1 MLLAAN
7 WKMNK
12 TPTEAR
18 AFVRQFLAAM
28 PKDACTPTVIVA
40 PFPALHSVRV
50 ELDKMNIPH
59 DRVALGAQNLHF
71 EIHGAFTGEVSAPML
86 VDCGCCYVIVGHSER
101 RRLFGEKDDVLNKK
115 VRAAL
120 AEGLTPILCVGETL
134 EERDA
139 GKLEEVLTRQL
150 KTDLAG
156 MGAGSIERIVVAYEP
171 VWAIGTGRNATP
183 EQAQEAHKFIRKVL
197 AEDLQVNAKKIQI
210 LYGGSVT
217 PENAHLL
224 MLQKDID
231 GALVGGA
238 SLKVDSLLAL
248 LAAAER
254 AMQEKG

>member
-18 AFVRQFLAAM
+18 AFVKEYLAAM
-28 PKDACTPTVIVA
+28 PRNAKTPTVILA
-40 PFPALHSVRV
+40 PFPALSAIGE
-50 ELDKMNIPH
+50 ELDKAGVSPE
-59 DRVALGAQNLHF
+59 RVSLGAQNLHF
-71 EIHGAFTGEVSAPML
+71 ETHGAFTGEVSAAML
-86 VDCGCCYVIVGHSER
+86 IDCGCRYVTVGHSER
-101 RRLFGEKDDVLNKK
+101 RRLFGEKDEVLNKK

-120 AEGLTPILCVGETL
+120 AQGLTPILCIGETL

-150 KTDLAG
+150 TTDLLGLSAVN
-156 MGAGSIERIVVAYEP
+156 IERIVVAYEP

-183 EQAQEAHKFIRKVL
+183 AQAQEAHAFIRAVL
-197 AEDLQVNAKKIQI
+197 GEGLGASARRISI

-217 PENAHLL
+217 PENAYLL
-224 MLQKDID
+224 MSQKDID

-248 LAAAER
+248 LAAADR
-254 AMQEKG
+254 AMQEKR